1 MPRTGRARPQRSL
14 CATVPFKYAQSLT
27 RECIPTRSGRSTIAR
42 KGDEMD
48 SYTRANRANWN
59 AWTAINAASAHYDVA
74 GFRQGKTTLN
84 AIERDELG
92 SVAEKS
98 LLHLQ
103 CHFGLDTLSWAR
115 LGATATGVDFAE
127 DAIVLARSLAS
138 EAGLDA
144 RFVCADLYDLPAAL
158 TGTFDIVYT
167 SGGVLFWLKDLDRWA
182 EIVAHFLAPGGTF
195 YILEMHPVINVF
207 DRQDATELR
216 VAYRYFHRS
225 EPIQFTSTGTFADP
239 TAEHETVEYSW
250 NYGLGEV
257 ITALI
262 GAGLRIE
269 YLHEFPYGTA
279 QWFAFMRQDTDGW
292 WRWEDATNT
301 LPLLFSLRATK

>member
-1 MPRTGRARPQRSL
+1 M
-14 CATVPFKYAQSLT
+14 
-27 RECIPTRSGRSTIAR
+27 
-42 KGDEMD
+42 KGDEVD
-48 SYTRANRANWN
+48 DYTRANRANWN

-74 GFRQGKTTLN
+74 GFKAGKLTLN
-84 AIERDELG
+84 AIERGELG
-92 SVAEKS
+92 DVSGKS

-115 LGATATGVDFAE
+115 LGAAVTSVDFAE
-127 DAIVLARSLAS
+127 DAITLARSLS
-138 EAGLDA
+138 REAGLDA
-144 RFVCADLYDLPAAL
+144 RFVCADLYDLPTAL

-167 SGGVLFWLKDLDRWA
+167 SGGVLFWLKDLARWA
-182 EIVAHFLAPGGTF
+182 AIVAHFLAPGGVF

-207 DRQDATELR
+207 DRQDATGLH
-216 VAYRYFHRS
+216 VVYPYFHAG
-225 EPIQFTSTGTFADP
+225 EPLPLPVTGTYADP
-239 TAEHETVEYSW
+239 EAGHETVEYSW

-269 YLHEFPYGTA
+269 YLHEFPLSTA
-279 QWFAFMRQDTDGW
+279 KLFPFMRQDADGW